1 MSLLDTLRKIPKT
14 LGRNLEK
21 NIGGLLGEDLEGLS
35 EEERKAVRRQAAMAV
50 FDAMARGTTPGAGLE
65 RVAAM
70 TGARLQQRR
79 DQQAQGRA
87 AQSIQQ
93 AQAAIA
99 GRLGARGA
107 DVGEQTQLEEVRPMS
122 GMNLQALL
130 ASPAGAAALQSN
142 PALSDMAKQ
151 ATKESEYVY
160 QNVSGV
166 GLVAVN
172 KRNPNDF
179 KIVERE
185 ARQPKEA
192 PQPTLRQVRL
202 PNGMVQDMWLAP
214 GQTQGTPVGSPYVP
228 GSAAGSGSDGMNDR
242 QRSGLNITR
251 EAAYQYAANITG
263 MALSEIRKK
272 TPAEIEQLVSKR
284 GGRLLQGG
292 TARTLSSLPVVGN
305 FARGIIEANNADL
318 LAPAAQGGSGIAM
331 FQNPTGPITGPDVEI
346 GMRQFPN
353 PMYPAPVQ
361 GQMIR
366 SILEQGGVVEEYD
379 EKGNR
384 KR

>member
-1 MSLLDTLRKIPKT
+1 MAEQMKKRKAPGMLT
-14 LGRNLEK
+14 RYV
-21 NIGGLLGEDLEGLS
+21 GGLLGEDVESMSEDDLRKFRQEALLSAIGGLGGGVGLLGGLGQMAQRKQATEG
-35 EEERKAVRRQAAMAV
+35 RRQQEIGRQDVQQASANLA
-50 FDAMARGTTPGAGLE
+50 
-65 RVAAM
+65 
-70 TGARLQQRR
+70 ARLS
-79 DQQAQGRA
+79 GRA
-87 AQSIQQ
+87 
-93 AQAAIA
+93 
-99 GRLGARGA
+99 G
-107 DVGEQTQLEEVRPMS
+107 DVGEQTQLQEVRPMS
-122 GMNLQALL
+122 GLSTLGMA
-130 ASPAGAAALQSN
+130 ATPAGMAAIQGSPVLQE
-142 PALSDMAKQ
+142 AAKQ
-151 ATKESEYVY
+151 STKPTEYVY
-160 QNVSGV
+160 QNVPGV

-172 KRNPNDF
+172 RNNPQDQR
-179 KIVERE
+179 IIQRE
-185 ARQPKEA
+185 VQRPEQVK
-192 PQPTLRQVRL
+192 PTLRQVRL

-214 GQTQGTPVGSPYVP
+214 GQAQGTPVGSPYVP

-263 MALSEIRKK
+263 MPLAEIRKK
-272 TPAEIEQLVSKR
+272 TPAEIEQLVSQR

-331 FQNPTGPITGPDVEI
+331 FQNPTGQITGPDVEI